1 MAIHYAKD
9 EQQIVT
15 LTLDRPGRSANVI
28 DAEFG
33 VALATT
39 LERLQAEPNLAG
51 VIITS
56 AKKTFMAGGDL
67 EWLYAATDAAEVF
80 RGAEALKAAFRQMEK
95 LGVPVVAAINGT
107 ALGGGLE
114 LALACHYR
122 VVLNDS
128 RLKLGFPEVTLGLL
142 PGGGGVTRLPRMIG
156 LQAAFPL
163 LTEGTQLD
171 PVAAKAAG
179 LVDELAEDLADL
191 QTKARAWIAAN
202 PKAAQPWDKPGFR
215 IPGGDPRSP
224 KVAQLLA
231 VAPAMLRKR
240 TYGNYPA
247 PEAILS
253 AMVEGTAVDFDTASR
268 IESRYFARLATSQV
282 AKNMIN
288 AFWFQ
293 LNQISDGASRP
304 QTVPPQ
310 VTQKVGVLGAG
321 MMGHGIAY
329 VTAVAN
335 LPVVLKDVTLEQ
347 AEAGKDKV
355 AALLDKRVRQG
366 KLTRMR
372 RDETLARIQ
381 PTADAAD
388 VAGCDLI
395 IEAVFEDRELKA
407 KVTQEAEAVLAE
419 TAPSAGSGQAVFA
432 SNTSTLPITGL
443 AKASKRPQNFI
454 GLHFFSPVEKM
465 KLVEIITGTETSD
478 ETLARAFDFVLK
490 IRKTPIVVN
499 DSRGFYT
506 SRVFGTYLREG
517 LALLGEGQ
525 HPRAIE
531 AAGLQAGMPVGPL
544 ALADEVSLGLM
555 RHIREQ
561 TRKDFA
567 AEGKLVPGHP
577 ADAVLDV
584 MTEEYGRFGK
594 ARGAGFYDYP
604 EDGQKHLWPE
614 LRTLF
619 PPHGEPLCQ
628 EEMIERLMFVQ
639 VLETVRCLEE
649 NVVTSAADANIGSI
663 FGWGFAPF
671 KGGTL
676 QYINDYGVAAFVQRS
691 QELAAQYGDRFAP
704 PQKLLAMRDAGR
716 TF

>member
-39 LERLQAEPNLAG
+39 LARLQAEPNLAG
-51 VIITS
+51 VIVTS

-67 EWLYAATDAAEVF
+67 EWLYAATDAAEIF
-80 RGAEALKAAFRQMEK
+80 KSAEALKAGFRQLEK
-95 LGVPVVAAINGT
+95 LGVPVVAALNGT

-122 VVLNDS
+122 VVLNDP

-171 PVAAKAAG
+171 PAAARAAG
-179 LVDELAEDLADL
+179 LVDELAEDVTEL
-191 QTKARAWIAAN
+191 QAIARAWIAAN

-215 IPGGDPRSP
+215 IPGGDPRNP

-253 AMVEGTAVDFDTASR
+253 VMVEGTAVDFDTASR
-268 IESRYFARLATSQV
+268 IESRYFARLATSQI

-293 LNQISDGASRP
+293 LNQIGDGASRP

-329 VTAVAN
+329 VTAVSN
-335 LPVVLKDVTLEQ
+335 LPVILKDVSLEH
-347 AEAGKDKV
+347 AEAGKARI
-355 AALLDKRVRQG
+355 AALLDKRVQQG
-366 KLTRMR
+366 RLTKTQ

-388 VAGCDLI
+388 LAGCDLI

-407 KVTQEAEAVLAE
+407 TVTAEAESVLAE
-419 TAPSAGSGQAVFA
+419 AAVFA

-443 AKASKRPQNFI
+443 AGASQRPHNFV

-465 KLVEIITGTETSD
+465 KLVEIIAGAETSD
-478 ETLARAFDFVLK
+478 ETLARVFDFVLK

-506 SRVFGTYLREG
+506 SRVFGTYLGEG

-525 HPRAIE
+525 PPRAIE

-561 TRKDFA
+561 TRQDFA
-567 AEGKLVPGHP
+567 AEGKPVPHHP
-577 ADAVLDV
+577 SDAVLDV
-584 MTEEYGRFGK
+584 LTEEYGRFGK

-604 EDGQKHLWPE
+604 EGGKKHLWPQ

-619 PPHGEPLCQ
+619 PPQGAALCQ
-628 EEMIERLMFVQ
+628 AEMVERLMFVQ
-639 VLETVRCLEE
+639 ALETVRCLAE
-649 NVVTSAADANIGSI
+649 NVVTNVADANIGSI

-691 QELAAQYGDRFAP
+691 QELTEKYGERFAP
-704 PQKLLAMRDAGR
+704 PPLLLAMRDAGK

>member
-67 EWLYAATDAAEVF
+67 EWLYAATDAAEIF
-80 RGAEALKAAFRQMEK
+80 RSAEALKAGFRQLEK

-114 LALACHYR
+114 LALACHHR
-122 VVLNDS
+122 VVLNEA
-128 RLKLGFPEVTLGLL
+128 RIKLGFPEVTLGLL
-142 PGGGGVTRLPRMIG
+142 PGGGGVTRLPRMMG

-171 PVAAKAAG
+171 PAAAKAAG
-179 LVDELAEDLADL
+179 LVDALADDLADL
-191 QTKARAWIAAN
+191 QAKARAWIAAN
-202 PKAAQPWDKPGFR
+202 PKAAQPWDKPGYR
-215 IPGGDPRSP
+215 IPGGDPRNP
-224 KVAQLLA
+224 KVAQMLA

-253 AMVEGTAVDFDTASR
+253 VMVEGTAVDFDTASR
-268 IESRYFARLATSQV
+268 IESRYFAQLATSQV

-293 LNQISDGASRP
+293 LNQIGDGASRP

-347 AEAGKDKV
+347 AEAGKARV
-355 AALLDKRVRQG
+355 AALLDRRVRQG
-366 KLTRMR
+366 KLTKTQ
-372 RDETLARIQ
+372 RDETLALIQ

-388 VAGCDLI
+388 LAGCDLI
-395 IEAVFEDRELKA
+395 IEAVFEKRELKA
-407 KVTQEAEAVLAE
+407 
-419 TAPSAGSGQAVFA
+419 S
-432 SNTSTLPITGL
+432 
-443 AKASKRPQNFI
+443 
-454 GLHFFSPVEKM
+454 
-465 KLVEIITGTETSD
+465 
-478 ETLARAFDFVLK
+478 
-490 IRKTPIVVN
+490 
-499 DSRGFYT
+499 
-506 SRVFGTYLREG
+506 
-517 LALLGEGQ
+517 
-525 HPRAIE
+525 
-531 AAGLQAGMPVGPL
+531 
-544 ALADEVSLGLM
+544 
-555 RHIREQ
+555 
-561 TRKDFA
+561 
-567 AEGKLVPGHP
+567 
-577 ADAVLDV
+577 
-584 MTEEYGRFGK
+584 
-594 ARGAGFYDYP
+594 
-604 EDGQKHLWPE
+604 
-614 LRTLF
+614 
-619 PPHGEPLCQ
+619 
-628 EEMIERLMFVQ
+628 
-639 VLETVRCLEE
+639 
-649 NVVTSAADANIGSI
+649 
-663 FGWGFAPF
+663 
-671 KGGTL
+671 
-676 QYINDYGVAAFVQRS
+676 
-691 QELAAQYGDRFAP
+691 
-704 PQKLLAMRDAGR
+704 RDAGGGGGVGGNGPFGRLRAGCLRQQYLDAAHHR
-716 TF
+716 TGRSFETAAQVRRPALFLAGGKDEAGGDYHRGGNKRRNAGQSV

>member
-9 EQQIVT
+9 EQHIVT
-15 LTLDRPGRSANVI
+15 LTLDQPGRSANVI
-28 DAEFG
+28 NAEFG
-33 VALATT
+33 VALAAA
-39 LERLQAEPNLAG
+39 LERLQAETDLAG
-51 VIITS
+51 VIVIS

-67 EWLYAATDAAEVF
+67 AWLYAVTDAAQVF
-80 RGAEALKAAFRQMEK
+80 ESAEMLKAAFRALET

-114 LALACHYR
+114 LVLACHHR
-122 VVLNDS
+122 VVLNDG
-128 RLKLGFPEVTLGLL
+128 RIKLGFPQVSLGLL

-171 PVAAKAAG
+171 PTAAQKVG
-179 LVDELAEDLADL
+179 LVDALAKDTADL
-191 QTKARAWIAAN
+191 LAQARAWIVAN
-202 PKAAQPWDKPGFR
+202 PEAAQPWDKPGFR

-224 KVAQLLA
+224 RVAQMLSI
-231 VAPAMLRKR
+231 APAMLKKR

-253 AMVEGTAVDFDTASR
+253 AMVEGTQVDFATAGR
-268 IESRYFARLATSQV
+268 IESRYFAQLATGQV

-293 LNQISDGASRP
+293 LNQINAGTSRP

-310 VTQKVGVLGAG
+310 TAKKVGVLGAG
-321 MMGHGIAY
+321 MMGHGIGY
-329 VTAVAN
+329 VTAVSGKD
-335 LPVVLKDVTLEQ
+335 VVLKDVTLEQ
-347 AEAGKDKV
+347 AEAGKVKI
-355 AALLDKRVRQG
+355 AALLDGRIARG
-366 KLTRMR
+366 KLSKTE

-381 PTADAAD
+381 TTIDAAD
-388 VAGCDLI
+388 LAGCELI

-407 KVTQEAEAVLAE
+407 RVTREAEGVLAE
-419 TAPSAGSGQAVFA
+419 TAVFA

-443 AKASKRPQNFI
+443 AQASKRPQNFI

-465 KLVEIITGTETSD
+465 KLVEIITGAETSE
-478 ETLARAFDFVLK
+478 ETLAKAFDFVLH
-490 IRKTPIVVN
+490 IGKTPIVVN

-517 LALLGEGQ
+517 LAMLGEGQ

-531 AAGLQAGMPVGPL
+531 SVGLQAGMPVGPL

-555 RHIREQ
+555 LHIREQ
-561 TRKDFA
+561 TRKDLA
-567 AEGKLVPGHP
+567 AEGEEIPNHP
-577 ADAVLDV
+577 SDAVLDV
-584 MTEEYGRFGK
+584 MTGEYGRFGK

-604 EDGQKHLWPE
+604 EDGKKHLWPE
-614 LRTLF
+614 LRTIF
-619 PPHGEPLCQ
+619 PARSEPLCQ
-628 EEMIERLMFVQ
+628 TEMMERLMFVQ
-639 VLETVRCLEE
+639 ALETVRCLEE
-649 NVVTSAADANIGSI
+649 NVVTSVADANIGSI

-691 QELAAQYGDRFAP
+691 QTLAEKYGPRFAP
-704 PQKLLAMRDAGR
+704 PAKLLAMRDAGH

>member
-9 EQQIVT
+9 EQQIVM
-15 LTLDRPGRSANVI
+15 LTVDRAGRSANVI

-33 VALATT
+33 VALATSV
-39 LERLQAEPNLAG
+39 ERLQAEPNLAG
-51 VIITS
+51 VIVTS

-67 EWLYAATDAAEVF
+67 EWLYAVTDAAEVF
-80 RGAEALKAAFRQMEK
+80 ASAEALKAGFRQLEK

-122 VVLNDS
+122 IVLNDP

-179 LVDELAEDLADL
+179 LVDALADDLADL
-191 QTKARAWIAAN
+191 QAKARAWIVAN
-202 PKAAQPWDKPGFR
+202 PKVAQPWDKPGYR

-224 KVAQLLA
+224 KVAQMLSI
-231 VAPAMLRKR
+231 APAMLKKR
-240 TYGNYPA
+240 TYGNYLA

-253 AMVEGTAVDFDTASR
+253 AMVEGTMVDFDTASR
-268 IESRYFARLATSQV
+268 IESRYFAQLATSQT

-293 LNQISDGASRP
+293 MNQISDGASRP

-329 VTAVAN
+329 VTAVSN

-347 AEAGKDKV
+347 AEAGKAKI
-355 AALLDKRVRQG
+355 AALLDKRVQQG
-366 KLTRMR
+366 KLTKKQ

-388 VAGCDLI
+388 LADCDLV

-407 KVTQEAEAVLAE
+407 KVTQEVEAVLADR
-419 TAPSAGSGQAVFA
+419 AVFA

-443 AKASKRPQNFI
+443 AQASQRPQNFV

-465 KLVEIITGTETSD
+465 KLVEIITGAATSD
-478 ETLARAFDFVLK
+478 ETLAKVFDFVLK

-517 LALLGEGQ
+517 LAMLGEGQ

-561 TRKDFA
+561 TRKDFE
-567 AEGKLVPGHP
+567 AEGKTAPSHP
-577 ADAVLDV
+577 SDAVVDV
-584 MTEEYGRFGK
+584 MTEKYGRYGK

-604 EDGQKHLWPE
+604 EGGKKHLWPE
-614 LRTLF
+614 LTVLF
-619 PPHGEPLCQ
+619 PPQGEPLCQ
-628 EEMIERLMFVQ
+628 TEMIERLMFVQ
-639 VLETVRCLEE
+639 ALETVRCREE
-649 NVVTSAADANIGSI
+649 NVVTNAADANIGSI
-663 FGWGFAPF
+663 LGWGFAPF

-691 QELAAQYGDRFAP
+691 EELAAKYGERFAP
-704 PQKLLAMRDAGR
+704 PELLLAMRDAR
-716 TF
+716 KTF

>member
-9 EQQIVT
+9 EQHIVT
-15 LTLDRPGRSANVI
+15 LTLDQPGRSANVI
-28 DAEFG
+28 NAEFG
-33 VALATT
+33 VSLAAM
-39 LERLQAEPNLAG
+39 LERLQAKTDLAG
-51 VIITS
+51 VIVTS

-67 EWLYAATDAAEVF
+67 EWLYAVTDAAEVF
-80 RGAEALKAAFRQMEK
+80 KSSEMLKAEFRALET

-122 VVLNDS
+122 IVLNDG
-128 RLKLGFPEVTLGLL
+128 RIKLGFPEVTLGLL

-171 PVAAKAAG
+171 PTAAQKAG
-179 LVDELAEDLADL
+179 LVDALAKDTADL
-191 QTKARAWIAAN
+191 LAQARAWIVAN
-202 PKAAQPWDKPGFR
+202 PEAAQPWDKPGYR

-224 KVAQLLA
+224 RVAQMLS
-231 VAPAMLRKR
+231 VAPAMLKKR

-253 AMVEGTAVDFDTASR
+253 AMVEGTQVDFATASR
-268 IESRYFARLATSQV
+268 IESRYFAQLATGQV

-293 LNQISDGASRP
+293 LNQLNAGASRP

-310 VTQKVGVLGAG
+310 TIKKVGVLGAG
-321 MMGHGIAY
+321 MMGHGIGY
-329 VTAVAN
+329 VTAVSGKE
-335 LPVVLKDVTLEQ
+335 VVLKDVTLEQ
-347 AEAGKDKV
+347 AEAGKAKI
-355 AALLDKRVRQG
+355 AALLDGRVAKG
-366 KLTRMR
+366 KLSKTQ
-372 RDETLARIQ
+372 RDETLARVQ
-381 PTADAAD
+381 STADATD
-388 VAGCDLI
+388 LAGCDLI

-419 TAPSAGSGQAVFA
+419 TAVFA

-443 AKASKRPQNFI
+443 AQASKRPQNFI

-465 KLVEIITGTETSD
+465 KLVEIITGAETSE
-478 ETLARAFDFVLK
+478 ETLAKAFDFVLK
-490 IRKTPIVVN
+490 IGKTPIVVN

-506 SRVFGTYLREG
+506 SRVFGTYLQEG
-517 LALLGEGQ
+517 LAMLGEGQ

-531 AAGLQAGMPVGPL
+531 SAGLQAGMPVGPL

-555 RHIREQ
+555 LHIREQ
-561 TRKDFA
+561 TRKDLA
-567 AEGKLVPGHP
+567 AEGKEIPSHP
-577 ADAVLDV
+577 SDAVLDV
-584 MTEEYGRFGK
+584 MTGEYGRYGK
-594 ARGAGFYDYP
+594 AHGAGFYEYP
-604 EDGQKHLWPE
+604 ESGKKHLWPE
-614 LRTLF
+614 LRTIF
-619 PPHGEPLCQ
+619 PAQSEPLCQ
-628 EEMIERLMFVQ
+628 TEMIERLMFVQ
-639 VLETVRCLEE
+639 ALETVRCLEE
-649 NVVTSAADANIGSI
+649 NVATSVADANIGSI

-676 QYINDYGVAAFVQRS
+676 QYINDYGVTAFVQRS
-691 QELAAQYGDRFAP
+691 QALAEKFGERFAP
-704 PQKLLAMRDAGR
+704 PAKLLAMQDAGR
-716 TF
+716 AF

>member
-33 VALATT
+33 VALATR

-51 VIITS
+51 VIVTS

-67 EWLYAATDAAEVF
+67 EWLYAVTNAAEVF
-80 RGAEALKAAFRQMEK
+80 NNAEALKAGFRQLER

-114 LALACHYR
+114 LALACHHR
-122 VVLNDS
+122 IVLNDS

-142 PGGGGVTRLPRMIG
+142 PGGGGVVRLPRMIG

-179 LVDELAEDLADL
+179 LVDALADDLADL

-202 PKAAQPWDKPGFR
+202 PQAAQPWDKPGYR
-215 IPGGDPRSP
+215 TPGGDPRSP
-224 KVAQLLA
+224 KVAQMLSI
-231 VAPAMLRKR
+231 APAMLKKR

-253 AMVEGTAVDFDTASR
+253 VMAEGTMVDFDTASR
-268 IESRYFARLATSQV
+268 IESRYFAQLATGQT

-293 LNQISDGASRP
+293 MNQISDGASRP

-310 VTQKVGVLGAG
+310 VTHKVGVLGAG

-347 AEAGKDKV
+347 AEAGKAKI
-355 AALLDKRVRQG
+355 AALLDKRVQQG
-366 KLTRMR
+366 KLTKTQ

-381 PTADAAD
+381 PTAEAAD
-388 VAGCDLI
+388 LAGCDLI
-395 IEAVFEDRELKA
+395 IEAVFEDRALKA
-407 KVTQEAEAVLAE
+407 TVTQEVEAVWAD
-419 TAPSAGSGQAVFA
+419 PSTGSGQAVFA

-443 AKASKRPQNFI
+443 AQASQRPNHFV

-465 KLVEIITGTETSD
+465 KLVEIIAGAATSD
-478 ETLARAFDFVLK
+478 ETLAKAFDFVLK

-517 LALLGEGQ
+517 LAMLGEGQ

-531 AAGLQAGMPVGPL
+531 VAGLQAGMPVGPL

-561 TRKDFA
+561 TRQDFE
-567 AEGKLVPGHP
+567 AEGKPALSHP
-577 ADAVLDV
+577 SDAVLDV
-584 MTEEYGRFGK
+584 MTEAYGRFGK

-604 EDGQKHLWPE
+604 EGGKKHLWPE
-614 LRTLF
+614 LTVLF
-619 PPHGEPLCQ
+619 PPQGEPLPQ
-628 EEMIERLMFVQ
+628 AEMMERLMFVQ
-639 VLETVRCLEE
+639 ALETVRCLAE
-649 NVVTSAADANIGSI
+649 NVVTNAADANIGAI
-663 FGWGFAPF
+663 LGWGFAPF

-676 QYINDYGVAAFVQRS
+676 QYINDYGVAAFIERS
-691 QELAAQYGDRFAP
+691 EALAAKYGERFAP
-704 PQKLLAMRDAGR
+704 PELLLAMRDAR
-716 TF
+716 KTF